1 MNGGTS
7 IASAI
12 QKAGQLLK
20 TVDRVAA
27 PPVVDEG
34 ADHQGLA
41 VAMDHAEVA
50 GPSNGPEAMEGVVE
64 EAATT
69 SVSGA

>member
-20 TVDRVAA
+20 TVDHAA
-27 PPVVDEG
+27 TPPIADEG
-34 ADHQGLA
+34 ADHQGPA
-41 VAMDHAEVA
+41 AAMDRAEEA
-50 GPSNGPEAMEGVVE
+50 GPSHGPDGMEDVVE
-64 EAATT
+64 EAAAT